1 MEHKSSHLL
10 HQVDH
15 LLSPEYHRKDT
26 SWIRGSNSLCSA
38 RFIHTEKITR
48 KSMNDH
54 DIHRH
59 DHVCGFQVPHLL
71 QRIAGCVERYGK
83 GRRALL
89 VCGHPWRKHRS
100 ATTFFRQPSP
110 SIHPA
115 DVVEDEGGD
124 VTFHCEFEGSPL
136 YSMVQWIKDGI
147 PVRGPRH
154 MVENTSTG
162 SLRINSVLPSD
173 QGAYVCQ
180 VLTMPYQP
188 ALSKPALLTV
198 IEKLK
203 FVPRPMNT
211 NLELDAVRKVHCR
224 AQGAAPPVIKW
235 IKVGGSRAIHDTF
248 NQLEN
253 GSLLIDYVQ
262 ASDEG
267 KYGCTAGNSGGLKR
281 YEVTLIVRG
290 TESYRVSDGNDVNST
305 LGGGMMSKTVAVTL
319 GAAVA
324 YMILVIGLMAYCR
337 CRNKKNKSPPSDVQD
352 PVCEYDQIQKR

>member
-1 MEHKSSHLL
+1 MLARRMPATTRASYLIWLRRSTS
-10 HQVDH
+10 
-15 LLSPEYHRKDT
+15 LSCSQLPVRPASYPGLSMNSTTLCQGCSCIPQGCRSVPRLSDFAWLSKLAHGDV
-26 SWIRGSNSLCSA
+26 SLCYTLK
-38 RFIHTEKITR
+38 FIFVVEPRITR
-48 KSMNDH
+48 
-54 DIHRH
+54 
-59 DHVCGFQVPHLL
+59 
-71 QRIAGCVERYGK
+71 
-83 GRRALL
+83 
-89 VCGHPWRKHRS
+89 
-100 ATTFFRQPSP
+100 
-110 SIHPA
+110 HPA